1 MARGPESQLQ
11 AKIQKALRREFPNS
25 LFFKT
30 YGSPFQRKGLPD
42 IIGCVNGF
50 FIGIEVKV
58 PGRENTLTELQK
70 DTLDEIQKAG
80 GIAFMTTSVEH
91 AVRSLKLELEQ
102 KKFEIS

>member
-1 MARGPESQLQ
+1 LARGPESQLQ
-11 AKIQKALRREFPNS
+11 AKIQKALRGEFPNS

-42 IIGCVNGF
+42 IIGCVNGI

-58 PGRENTLTELQK
+58 PRKENTLTELQK
-70 DTLDEIQKAG
+70 DTLDEIRKAG

-91 AVRSLKLELEQ
+91 AVQSLKLELEQ
-102 KKFEIS
+102 KT